1 MVSPVEAYIR
11 QRAPLYGIDPDV
23 AVTVAHGE
31 GGVFNPFRHGEG
43 PAPRSQAA
51 HFGRLENSFGP
62 FQLYI
67 SGTGAGLGD
76 RALAAGIDPR
86 ENWQGGIDYALNEAS
101 QKGWGQWYGAKA
113 KGITGFEG
121 IRGRPANAPLPQ
133 GGSPPVM
140 DGPKGDEH
148 IVPAGYS
155 TRPQGP
161 VEAAGGGYGSDPVN
175 PAMQPPQAGG
185 RNALASTM
193 AGQAGTPGAASMA
206 SPEPKK
212 KKSFLS
218 ALGEGLSGIG
228 DAYATG
234 GGGGGGGGR
243 VAMPQAARLDAPA
256 PVSPIDPQNTDQ
268 QRQLLAL
275 AIQRLNSGRLF

>member
-23 AVTVAHGE
+23 AVTVATGE
-31 GGVFNPFRHGEG
+31 GGLFNPFRHGEG
-43 PAPRSQAA
+43 KAPRSQDPR
-51 HFGRLENSFGP
+51 FGKLENSFGP

-67 SGTGAGLGD
+67 SGNGAGLGD

-86 ENWQGGIDYALNEAS
+86 QNWQGGIDYALNEAS

-121 IRGRPANAPLPQ
+121 VSRRPGDAPAPYM
-133 GGSPPVM
+133 GAPPVM
-140 DGPKGDEH
+140 DGPKGDEAIH
-148 IVPAGYS
+148 PAGYS

-175 PAMQPPQAGG
+175 PAMQPPMAGG

-193 AGQAGTPGAASMA
+193 AGQAGTPGAAPQA
-206 SPEPKK
+206 PAAAPK

-218 ALGEGLSGIG
+218 ALGEGLSAIG
-228 DAYATG
+228 DAG
-234 GGGGGGGGR
+234 GGGGGGGGGISHA
-243 VAMPQAARLDAPA
+243 VQAARVDAPA
-256 PVSPIDPQNTDQ
+256 PVSPIDAQAVDQ

-275 AIQRLNSGRLF
+275 ALQRLNSGRLF

>member
-11 QRAPLYGIDPDV
+11 QRAPAYGIDPNV
-23 AVTVAHGE
+23 AVTVATGE
-31 GGVFNPFRHGEG
+31 GGLFNPFRHGEG

-51 HFGRLENSFGP
+51 RFGRLENSFGP

-67 SGTGAGLGD
+67 SGNGAGLGD

-121 IRGRPANAPLPQ
+121 IGGRPANAPAPYQ
-133 GGSPPVM
+133 GAPPVM
-140 DGPKGDEH
+140 DGPKGDEQ
-148 IVPAGYS
+148 VRPAGYS

-175 PAMQPPQAGG
+175 PAMQPPLAGG
-185 RNALASTM
+185 RNGLASVM
-193 AGQAGTPGAASMA
+193 AGQAGTPGAASQA
-206 SPEPKK
+206 PAAAPK
-212 KKSFLS
+212 KKSFLA
-218 ALGEGLSGIG
+218 ALGEGLGAMG
-228 DAYATG
+228 DAVG
-234 GGGGGGGGR
+234 GGGGGGGPMR
-243 VAMPQAARLDAPA
+243 AATPQAARMDAPA
-256 PVSPIDPQNTDQ
+256 PVSPIDTQQADQ

-275 AIQRLNSGRLF
+275 ALQRLNSGRLF

>member
-11 QRAPLYGIDPDV
+11 QRAPLYGVDPDV
-23 AVTVAHGE
+23 AVTVATGE
-31 GGVFNPFRHGEG
+31 GGLFNPFRHGEG
-43 PAPRSQAA
+43 KAPRSQLRT
-51 HFGRLENSFGP
+51 FGALENSFGP

-86 ENWQGGIDYALNEAS
+86 ENWQGGVDYALNEAS

-121 IRGRPANAPLPQ
+121 ISRRPGDAPAPY
-133 GGSPPVM
+133 GGAPPVM
-140 DGPKGDEH
+140 DGPKGDER

-175 PAMQPPQAGG
+175 PAMQPPLAGG

-193 AGQAGTPGAASMA
+193 AGQAGTPGAAPA
-206 SPEPKK
+206 APKK
-212 KKSFLS
+212 KGLLS
-218 ALGEGLSGIG
+218 ALGEGLSAMG
-228 DAYATG
+228 DAYSSG
-234 GGGGGGGGR
+234 GGGGGGAMHSAP
-243 VAMPQAARLDAPA
+243 VAAARLDAPA
-256 PVSPIDPQNTDQ
+256 PVSPIDPQAADQ